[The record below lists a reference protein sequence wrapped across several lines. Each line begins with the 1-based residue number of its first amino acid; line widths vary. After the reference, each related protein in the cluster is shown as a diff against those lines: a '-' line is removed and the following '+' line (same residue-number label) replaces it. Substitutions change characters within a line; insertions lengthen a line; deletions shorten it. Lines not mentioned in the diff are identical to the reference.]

1 MQSSSQSA
9 PAVRLPQTAATPPPP
24 PPPPPV
30 VRTDTVILGAGL
42 AGLSCATE
50 LVRGGYKGE
59 LRLLEASDAPGG
71 RVRTDVHADG
81 YLLDRGFQVFIESYP
96 EARELFASLPGG
108 FAGLDL
114 QAFLP
119 GAVVRCEGGF
129 HLVSDPLRRPQ
140 DLLASL
146 VSPVGSL
153 VDKIIVGIFSV
164 WIRFQRVETPEDLL
178 LLDETSTRAY
188 LAGALGL
195 SPSIVDRFLQPFFQG
210 IFLAP
215 LSRQSS
221 RMFSFVFKMF
231 TTGSACLPAGGMGRV
246 AAVLADALPVGTVA
260 YNTRATSVRRSGD
273 GGYRVSVEGG
283 AYSLECRNLVV
294 AVDPEAVNPLL
305 MAGARAAGEDGELS
319 KGQGGPMPSTVEVP
333 EARGSLCLYYGM
345 DGPPPVEQPMLILNG
360 DNAMEPL
367 GAQAARPLAA
377 INNVCF
383 PSQVS
388 RAYAPPGKSLASV
401 TVVDPAALKLHEVT
415 LDACVRKQLEVWW
428 PDNDV
433 ANWKL
438 LRVYRIPY
446 AQPAQTP
453 PYTLWSPARLQD
465 RLFLCGDHRATATLN
480 GAIASGREAA
490 QQILLS

>member
-1 MQSSSQSA
+1 M
-9 PAVRLPQTAATPPPP
+9 
-24 PPPPPV
+24 

-59 LRLLEASDAPGG
+59 MRLIEASDAPGG
-71 RVRTDVHADG
+71 RVRTDVHAEG

-153 VDKIIVGIFSV
+153 IDKVIVGLFSV

-178 LLDETSTRAY
+178 RLDETSTRAY
-188 LAGALGL
+188 LADALGL

-246 AAVLADALPVGTVA
+246 AAVLADALPSGTVS
-260 YNTRATSVRRSGD
+260 YNTRATSVQRSGD
-273 GGYRVSVEGG
+273 GGYRVSVAGG

-305 MAGARAAGEDGELS
+305 MAGARAAGVEGDEDGVRT
-319 KGQGGPMPSTVEVP
+319 KGGGMPTSVDVP
-333 EARGSLCLYYGM
+333 EARGSLCLYFGI
-345 DGPPPVEQPMLILNG
+345 DGPPPVVQPMLILNG

-367 GAQAARPLAA
+367 GPQSERPLAA

-388 RAYAPPGKSLASV
+388 RSYAPAGKSLASV

-415 LDACVRKQLEVWW
+415 LDACVRKQLELWW
-428 PDNDV
+428 PDHGV

-453 PYTLWSPARLQD
+453 PYTLSSPARLQD

-490 QQILLS
+490 QQILQS